1 VEKNSPVIVIIGY
14 RIGLD
19 PTFSSEFLKLL
30 EFLKYGGNEAHV
42 LVLPAIGE
50 LLRKDL
56 RAQWKRRM
64 DGVPPWMR
72 RNISRFPVAPSRF
85 SRYFDESWL
94 LALALRM
101 RFRKDQ
107 RLTLHAVGS
116 RAGFLSVRARR
127 HLSSRQISV
136 LFRSVGPTAEEYLY
150 RAGGPMALSRANVK
164 HRYDEIRAQESCAY
178 RHADA
183 VVSLSEPMR
192 RHAVAERGESESV
205 ANIGCF
211 ADVEMFSHGS
221 TEREHIRRELGWHG
235 SLAIVHSG
243 TLHPW
248 QRPAEIVRIFE
259 EIYALE
265 PRSRLVMLTRDR
277 GVFEA
282 AFADSIVPRE
292 RCTIVS
298 LDFSDVP
305 RYLAAADIGL
315 IGRGL
320 MEAPLVINA
329 FSSPIKFAEYLAAG
343 CPVLMGEGIGDFS
356 EMAKRHELG
365 LVLSHDLD
373 VPVLRER
380 IRGFLRRYADQGPQ
394 WRKRCQIFAE
404 NNLDVRCSIDRYQA
418 LYAGLAEQMAR

>member
-1 VEKNSPVIVIIGY
+1 MLIGY

-19 PTFSSEFLKLL
+19 ATFSSLFVKPL
-30 EFLKYGGNEAHV
+30 ELLKYGGNEAHV

-50 LLRKDL
+50 VLRKEL
-56 RAQWKRRM
+56 RSKWKRRM
-64 DGVPPWMR
+64 DGVPRWMR
-72 RNISRFPVAPSRF
+72 RNISRFPMAPSRF
-85 SRYFDESWL
+85 CRFIDESWL
-94 LALALRM
+94 LAIALRM
-101 RFRKDQ
+101 RFRINQ
-107 RLTLHAVGS
+107 QIILHAVGS

-127 HLSSRQISV
+127 HLSNRQISV
-136 LFRSVGPTAEEYLY
+136 LFQSLGPTAEEYLY
-150 RAGGPMALSRANVK
+150 RAGGPSGLSRALVK
-164 HRYDEIRAQESCAY
+164 HRYHEIRAQESYAY
-178 RHADA
+178 RQADA
-183 VVSLSEPMR
+183 VVALSEPMR

-211 ADVEMFSHGS
+211 ADFAMFSHGS
-221 TEREHIRRELGWHG
+221 SEREQARREFGWQG
-235 SLAIVHSG
+235 NLVVVHSG

-265 PRSRLVMLTRDR
+265 SRSRLVMLTRDR

-282 AFADSIVPRE
+282 AFADSIVSRE

-298 LDFSDVP
+298 LEFSEVP

-373 VPVLRER
+373 VAVLRER
-380 IRGFLRRYADQGPQ
+380 IRVFLRRYADQGSQ
-394 WRKRCQIFAE
+394 WRKRCQVFAE

-418 LYAGLAEQMAR
+418 LYSGLAEQMVR